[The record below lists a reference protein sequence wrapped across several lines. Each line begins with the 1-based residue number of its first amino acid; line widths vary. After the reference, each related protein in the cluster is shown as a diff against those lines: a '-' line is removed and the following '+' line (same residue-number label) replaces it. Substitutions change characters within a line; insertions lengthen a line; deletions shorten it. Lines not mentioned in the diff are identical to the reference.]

1 MKSTERHKLK
11 ENEFAHT
18 MTRTRE
24 MYDQRR
30 NEITTVVVAV
40 AAVVVLAG
48 GYLAWTSSRDG
59 KAQALLASALVVAE
73 ARSAPIA
80 RGSRPPCRA
89 CRRPRTRTRGA
100 TRA

>member
-11 ENEFAHT
+11 ENEFAQT
-18 MTRTRE
+18 MARTRE

-48 GYLAWTSSRDG
+48 GYLWWSNSRDG
-59 KAQALLASALVVAE
+59 
-73 ARSAPIA
+73 
-80 RGSRPPCRA
+80 
-89 CRRPRTRTRGA
+89 
-100 TRA
+100 